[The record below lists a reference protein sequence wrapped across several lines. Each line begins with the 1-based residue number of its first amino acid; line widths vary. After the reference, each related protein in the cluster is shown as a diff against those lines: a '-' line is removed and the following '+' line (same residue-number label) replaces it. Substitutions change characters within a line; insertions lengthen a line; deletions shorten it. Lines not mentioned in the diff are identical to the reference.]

1 MPLSPNFN
9 AASILG
15 NPAAIVLND
24 TSTGSDADIKSRV
37 VYLRKYDAA
46 YITQTP
52 SQSSVIIVNEVR
64 AISYIGGVSLGTTG
78 DVFLTQVNDPILG
91 VISIGSYTQLIGD
104 TLTTLI
110 TGIINSI
117 INGGSGYSAENYSP
131 TTLNI
136 IAKVGLGATIN
147 GNNATIS
154 WASNAS
160 TNDFQDG
167 VTQQSL
173 PLTGQNYLYWP
184 YASSTITYSN
194 ILTKDFALN
203 VQVDWLSATGAV
215 LYTKTILYVFQRYNI
230 EFDFS
235 LTYSESVGLA
245 SLNSTN
251 WLNGRMA
258 LRLAINDAD
267 NAITESASITDS
279 QKACDRGTYIRLNPN
294 ILY

>member
-37 VYLRKYDAA
+37 VYLRKYDAT

-52 SQSSVIIVNEVR
+52 SQSSVIIANEVR
-64 AISYIGGVSLGTTG
+64 AINYIGGVSLGTTG
-78 DVFLTQVNDPILG
+78 DVYLTQVNDPILG
-91 VISIGSYTQLIGD
+91 LITIGSYTQLVGD
-104 TLTTLI
+104 TLETVV
-110 TGIINSI
+110 TGIIDSI
-117 INGGSGYSAENYSP
+117 VNGSTGYSAENYSP

-154 WASNAS
+154 WASNS
-160 TNDFQDG
+160 TTHAFSG
-167 VTQQSL
+167 GITQQSI
-173 PLTGQNYLYWP
+173 PLSEQNYLYWP
-184 YASSTITYSN
+184 YSESSITYSN
-194 ILTKDFALN
+194 LLDKDYAIS
-203 VQVDWLSATGAV
+203 VQVDWLSATSTV
-215 LYTKTILYVFQRYNI
+215 LYTKTILYVFQRHNI

-235 LTYSESVGLA
+235 LTYSESVGIS
-245 SLNSTN
+245 SLNSAN
-251 WLNGRMA
+251 WLTGRMS

-267 NAITESASITDS
+267 NAITESGSITDS